1 MVKDVLRTMTARF
14 QFSDSLKLI
23 KNIKTTGTITPS
35 SKVLIRHLLKP
46 IDFSTASCIV
56 ELGPGNGCVTR
67 ALLDRMHP
75 TCQLISLELDNEFA
89 TKLKLIEDQR
99 LHVYNACAS
108 SIRSILDELQISTVD
123 HVVSSLPLALIE
135 DHVVQDILSTVGRNL
150 RDGGRF
156 LQYQYSLA
164 NYNDVKP
171 LFKDVKLHFT
181 LRNMPPA
188 FVYECVK

>member
-1 MVKDVLRTMTARF
+1 MTARF
-14 QFSDSLKLI
+14 RLSDSLKLI

-35 SKVLIRHLLKP
+35 SKVLINDLLKP
-46 IDFSTASCIV
+46 IDFSLARCIV

-67 ALLDRMHP
+67 SILQRMHSD
-75 TCQLISLELDNEFA
+75 CKLISLELDNEFA
-89 TKLKLIEDQR
+89 TRLKLLDDDR

-108 SIRSILDELQISTVD
+108 SIRDILDDLEIVSVD
-123 HVVSSLPLALIE
+123 HVVSSLPLALI
-135 DHVVQDILSTVGRNL
+135 DDDIVQDIMCTVGRNL

-164 NYNDVKP
+164 NYSDVKP